1 MFLLFLVAHRTCHDM
16 PSLLHSSWLQGLPAA
31 PQPNG
36 AQPWPALEV
45 AGAAEG
51 CGAWGA
57 SGSMRWSQPCCSGGD
72 ASRRG
77 GQPTGTRSHSC
88 SRVGR
93 HVCGPAT
100 REART
105 RAPEHRSRRDRDILR
120 GVPWG
125 RRRGLEVDEAE
136 AEEGLEAED
145 LEEAEEEPGTQ
156 AEHRRRRSQTL
167 HDVVRRHM
175 PSQHITGLELLP
187 LRSAG
192 MDATPVINADASP
205 EPGPR
210 RKTRN
215 IVGPD
220 LPTQE
225 PPCTVSLRSLAV
237 SRMRRHPKPRGENAQ
252 RLVM

>member
-125 RRRGLEVDEAE
+125 RRRAW
-136 AEEGLEAED
+136 
-145 LEEAEEEPGTQ
+145 
-156 AEHRRRRSQTL
+156 RST
-167 HDVVRRHM
+167 
-175 PSQHITGLELLP
+175 
-187 LRSAG
+187 
-192 MDATPVINADASP
+192 
-205 EPGPR
+205 
-210 RKTRN
+210 K
-215 IVGPD
+215 
-220 LPTQE
+220 
-225 PPCTVSLRSLAV
+225 
-237 SRMRRHPKPRGENAQ
+237 PKPRKAWRPRTSKRPRKSLAPRQSTDADDRRRCMTLSDVTCRHSTSRALSSSRSGLQEWMP
-252 RLVM
+252 RP